1 MKKKVLYIHGMGG
14 GADSRIPSI
23 LKDAM
28 PAVEVTVRTYDFDPE
43 VASQQINSWVVEIR
57 PDLVVGESLGAIQ
70 TLRVRGIPHLLV
82 SPSLNAPL
90 YLGYLSWLALIPG
103 VTWLFDR
110 IYKPKDGD
118 RQKLHF
124 TFPVLRKYRNHRRQ
138 ALANATSAGSNDYF
152 YAFFG
157 TMDHYRRTGVV
168 SIRTWKKYF
177 GETFEVYDGTHFM
190 EENHVLERLVPKIVN
205 VLSDI
210 PSYSSYGS
218 DHPKSGAKVIQN
230 I

>member
-1 MKKKVLYIHGMGG
+1 MVNILYIHGMGG
-14 GADSRIPSI
+14 GGDSRIPSV
-23 LKDAM
+23 LKQCFESENL
-28 PAVEVTVRTYDFDPE
+28 PVKVTVRTYDFDPRI
-43 VASQQINSWVVEIR
+43 AAGQIGAWVSELQPQLII
-57 PDLVVGESLGAIQ
+57 GESLGSIHAI
-70 TLRVRGIPHLLV
+70 RVRGIPHILI

-90 YLGYLSWLALIPG
+90 YLGWLSWVALIPG
-103 VTWLFDR
+103 ASWLFGR
-110 IYKPKDGD
+110 IYKPKEGD

-124 TFPVLRKYRNHRRQ
+124 TFLVLRKYRNHRRQ

-205 VLSDI
+205 VLSI
-210 PSYSSYGS
+210 
-218 DHPKSGAKVIQN
+218 K
-230 I
+230 